1 MIRVAVALLLVAAPA
16 RAQCV
21 IDGVTGTAFGT
32 YDTFSASPL
41 DTSGSVI
48 YRCLVALTIT
58 IDLSTGSSAAYAART
73 MTRIGGGG
81 TLTYNLY
88 TDATRLVIWGNGAN
102 GTGRYGPVLGLLTG
116 VSVPIFGRVPARQ
129 DVATGDYSDTVI
141 VTLNY

>member
-1 MIRVAVALLLVAAPA
+1 VLALLLIARAAPA

-21 IDGVTGTAFGT
+21 IDSVTGTAFGT

-41 DTSGSVI
+41 DTAGAVI

-81 TLTYNLY
+81 TLTYNLFL
-88 TDATRLVIWGNGAN
+88 DAARLTVWGNGAS
-102 GTGRYGPVLGLLTG
+102 GTVHYGPILGLLSG
-116 VSVPIFGRVPARQ
+116 VTVPIYGRVPARQ
-129 DVATGDYSDTVI
+129 DVATGDYSDTVV